1 MTTLK
6 NRLSSDGGI
15 TQNEEAKV
23 VGQVNIS
30 GQVCAAISMA
40 LVELDNE
47 VHDIEHT
54 ILTISRIHRPYSPW
68 SSKIYGI
75 NQAPNFIP
83 NKRR

>member
-6 NRLSSDGGI
+6 NIFSSESGI
-15 TQNEEAKV
+15 ARDKDAKV
-23 VGQVNIS
+23 AGQEELS
-30 GQVCAAISMA
+30 GEVCAAISMA

-54 ILTISRIHRPYSPW
+54 ILTISRTHRPYSPW

>member
-6 NRLSSDGGI
+6 NTFSSESGI
-15 TQNEEAKV
+15 ARDKDAKV
-23 VGQVNIS
+23 AGQEKLS
-30 GQVCAAISMA
+30 GEVCAAISMA

-54 ILTISRIHRPYSPW
+54 ILTISRTQRPYSPW